1 MEKYP
6 KTYNGALAL
15 CPLSSRPYEQM
26 QEGFDDYVLFNA
38 IFPGYLPSLATVMSG
53 KAAPVFSGGL
63 QERVKTAMDLVG
75 SIQKKQPEALLEFLH
90 HQHLKLE
97 DLPMAL
103 QFLDG
108 MLRDV
113 AAQTGGNPFDNTNT
127 LYTGFPNDW
136 VVNQNVERLL
146 ANASSDRLTTYDR
159 TGLIEHPVLIV
170 HTSYDQLI
178 NPRFGADKYDDLVHQ
193 MHREQF
199 LKVFYTNGQG
209 HCNFTMEQTA
219 TAFNALR
226 AWAASGQ
233 KPSPI
238 AIASPPPPHK
248 DTLCYEL
255 RIYTCNKGKL
265 NDLLKRFRNHTT
277 KLFEQH
283 GMTNVGYWT
292 PLDNPEEKLYYV
304 LSYPNRAAREASW
317 TAFNADTTWQRVWK
331 DSEANGSIV
340 SKVES
345 IFLKST
351 DFSPNNFKN
360 SLISNVWE
368 LRIYHVTPNNLD
380 NLLDRFRGFTVD
392 RFAQYGMTSKI
403 YWTPTDAGQGAG
415 NTLYYFLTH
424 PSQQAAKAAFDQ
436 FRNDPEWIS
445 VRKASEVKGG
455 GSLTSTIESVFMYP
469 TDFSPVR

>member
-1 MEKYP
+1 
-6 KTYNGALAL
+6 
-15 CPLSSRPYEQM
+15 
-26 QEGFDDYVLFNA
+26 
-38 IFPGYLPSLATVMSG
+38 
-53 KAAPVFSGGL
+53 
-63 QERVKTAMDLVG
+63 
-75 SIQKKQPEALLEFLH
+75 
-90 HQHLKLE
+90 
-97 DLPMAL
+97 
-103 QFLDG
+103 
-108 MLRDV
+108 
-113 AAQTGGNPFDNTNT
+113 
-127 LYTGFPNDW
+127 
-136 VVNQNVERLL
+136 
-146 ANASSDRLTTYDR
+146 
-159 TGLIEHPVLIV
+159 
-170 HTSYDQLI
+170 
-178 NPRFGADKYDDLVHQ
+178 
-193 MHREQF
+193 
-199 LKVFYTNGQG
+199 
-209 HCNFTMEQTA
+209 MEQTA